1 MSLGFMGAH
10 LKCHMG
16 DSKYMSSVFAPDLII
31 SRVLYNSLNENNAT
45 TGRCSPDRDAKAH

>member
-31 SRVLYNSLNENNAT
+31 SRVLYNSLNVVSRIMDNFSQNQ
-45 TGRCSPDRDAKAH
+45 